1 MTVLA
6 PMQPENYP
14 PYLAAAIAGYAED
27 NVASGRWPEAGA
39 TERSQTE
46 FAALLPLGLAT
57 PDNFLFEI
65 RARDDGPVVGFIWL
79 AIERRGAVVS
89 GFIYD
94 LGVSTEHRRQ
104 GHASGA
110 LTALESI
117 ARAQGAT
124 SLGLHV
130 FAFNQ
135 GAQAL
140 YHQLGYTVASLNMRK
155 SLTG

>member
-1 MTVLA
+1 
-6 PMQPENYP
+6 MQAESYP
-14 PYLAAAIAGYAED
+14 RYLAAAIASYAED
-27 NVASGRWPEAGA
+27 NVASGRWPETGA
-39 TERSQTE
+39 AERSHSE

-65 RARDDGPVVGFIWL
+65 RSCDDGPVVGFIWL

-89 GFIYD
+89 GFVYD
-94 LGVSTEHRRQ
+94 LEVSTEHRRQ
-104 GHASGA
+104 GHASRA

-117 ARAQGAT
+117 ARAQGAK

-135 GAQAL
+135 GAQTL
-140 YHQLGYTVASLNMRK
+140 YQQLGYTVTSLNMRK
-155 SLTG
+155 SLAGV